1 LGEKPDLNS
10 HQEAFCAKCCAP
22 AVICVRFAKGVVE
35 IVFANKGWEGFM
47 AHKIE
52 RCQNISK
59 NCLVCG
65 TENEFGLQARFYQT
79 EDKQAIALFTPRH
92 EHQSYPGIAHGGISA
107 ALLDEVIGRAIMAY
121 YDQNTFGVTID
132 LQVRYH
138 KPVPLGVELRA
149 IGRIT
154 RDKGRIFEGAG
165 ELLLPNGDVAVSASG
180 KYMKRDLAQISDS
193 SFVDDEWFCPDDNT
207 SVL

>member
-1 LGEKPDLNS
+1 
-10 HQEAFCAKCCAP
+10 
-22 AVICVRFAKGVVE
+22 
-35 IVFANKGWEGFM
+35 M

-65 TENEFGLQARFYQT
+65 TENQFGLHARFYQT
-79 EDKQAIALFTPRH
+79 EDKQTIALFTPRH
-92 EHQSYPGIAHGGISA
+92 EHQSYPKIAHGGISA

-138 KPVPLGVELRA
+138 KPVPLDVELQA

-154 RDKGRIFEGAG
+154 KDRGRIFEGSG
-165 ELLLPNGDVAVSASG
+165 ELLLPNGEVAVSASG
-180 KYMKRDLAQISDS
+180 KYMKRNLEQISS
-193 SFVDDEWFCPDDNT
+193 SDFADEEWFCPEDDT
-207 SVL
+207 SVI